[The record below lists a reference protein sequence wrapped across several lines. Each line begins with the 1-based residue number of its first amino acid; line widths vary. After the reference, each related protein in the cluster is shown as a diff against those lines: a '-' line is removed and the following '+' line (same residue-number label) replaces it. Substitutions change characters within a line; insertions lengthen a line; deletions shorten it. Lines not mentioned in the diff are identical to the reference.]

1 MSVAWF
7 AGAVAGGQIKWMLI
21 SGPGRAGG
29 RDGRTGSATVMSA
42 VQQVGAKTSMK
53 RLYRVSGK
61 AAALRAPA
69 DAPCELPAFIGAPVS
84 GARGGRDS

>member
-7 AGAVAGGQIKWMLI
+7 AGAVAGGQIKWVLI

-61 AAALRAPA
+61 AAALRALGRRPLRTPRFHRRA
-69 DAPCELPAFIGAPVS
+69 SERRP
-84 GARGGRDS
+84 RGSR